1 MWPGDAMTT
10 DLFVAGARVDADRV
24 LSCIPPA
31 CRRPLDIPYAS
42 SAGHQAVELPVWT
55 PRRASRHFLP
65 ALSVLADVEYSVRF
79 ELAVEQAGCWS
90 PWTASATLGP
100 HRFPTLATQHASLR
114 SEVDVFFASDPAERV
129 RMRIAV
135 HCDAGPLLE
144 RVPWLATLSVSD
156 LAQVPDSGDVIG
168 GRAVIDVPACSQMEE
183 PDTICHRICSPTS
196 VAMVLGRWGVPAAPG
211 ALAADVFHEELD
223 LYGVWPAAIRAG
235 ARRGI
240 AGYLLRF
247 PDWQAARWCLGA
259 GLPVV
264 ASVRYARGDLSGAA
278 IEETSGHLI
287 VLTGFDGAEVLV
299 NDPGAPTRAEVP
311 RRYELHEIRRAWLE
325 RSGVGYVFFRP

>member
-1 MWPGDAMTT
+1 M
-10 DLFVAGARVDADRV
+10 
-24 LSCIPPA
+24 
-31 CRRPLDIPYAS
+31 
-42 SAGHQAVELPVWT
+42 
-55 PRRASRHFLP
+55 
-65 ALSVLADVEYSVRF
+65 RF
-79 ELAVEQAGCWS
+79 ELAVEQGGCWS

-100 HRFPTLATQHASLR
+100 HRFPSLATQHGSLR
-114 SEVDVFFASDPAERV
+114 SEVDVFFASEPAERV
-129 RMRIAV
+129 RMRLALHSDEV
-135 HCDAGPLLE
+135 RLLDT
-144 RVPWLATLSVSD
+144 VPWLATLSASD
-156 LAQVPDSGDVIG
+156 LAQVPDSDDVAG

-183 PDTICHRICSPTS
+183 PESLRHRICSPTS
-196 VAMVLGRWGVPAAPG
+196 VAMVLGRWGVHAAPRV
-211 ALAADVFHEELD
+211 LAADVFDAQLD

-240 AGYLLRF
+240 GGYLLRF

-264 ASVRYARGDLSGAA
+264 ASVRYARGELSGAA

-299 NDPGAPTRAEVP
+299 NDPAAPTRAEVP
-311 RRYELHEIRRAWLE
+311 RRYTLDQLRRVWLE